1 VNATKPPSVAVRE
14 ILAAVS
20 VAVSVVKLVCRII
33 TALAGNAD
41 LAAHCSVYAN
51 DVDAVLNLVSAV
63 LELLKL
69 IDYWNS
75 REQIKNK

>member
-1 VNATKPPSVAVRE
+1 VNATKRKGAAARE

-20 VAVSVVKLVCRII
+20 VAVSVGKLVCRTIM
-33 TALAGNAD
+33 ALAGNAH
-41 LAAHCSVYAN
+41 LAAQCGVYAN
-51 DVDAVLNLVSAV
+51 DADAVLNLVSAV
-63 LELLKL
+63 LELLEL